1 MQVEGKGTIAIK
13 TLQGDVKL
21 LYDVQFVPC
30 LAHNL
35 LSVGQ
40 LMISEYKV
48 VFDVGKI
55 GQFFPK
61 SKAPKIIPNK
71 NY

>member
-1 MQVEGKGTIAIK
+1 MQVEGKGIIAIK

-21 LYDVQFVPC
+21 FYDVQFVPS

-40 LMISEYKV
+40 LMISGYKV
-48 VFDVGKI
+48 VFDGNSCVVYDK
-55 GQFFPK
+55 K
-61 SKAPKIIPNK
+61 SSKTITNVHMT
-71 NY
+71 